1 MESSSISPVKPT
13 STSFASKVKAL
24 LMRAWRE
31 RWSDHQWGVHLKSV
45 VNSCNGDSK
54 ELPGQNSITMSK
66 IKANK
71 VVCPLLTQCIK
82 LNFELVDKENI
93 FFFKLAS

>member
-54 ELPGQNSITMSK
+54 ELPGQSSK
-66 IKANK
+66 TIVSKK
-71 VVCPLLTQCIK
+71 RPSCLPSVDSVHK
-82 LNFELVDKENI
+82 L
-93 FFFKLAS
+93 